1 MMGIATMEGPMKRAS
16 FCLGMTVS
24 LVAGL
29 ALAASEPIYDESAVA
44 KKQIAAAIAEAS
56 RPGHPPRNVVLVFG
70 ANWCLDCRT
79 LDAQMH
85 QGELA
90 SLLEKH
96 FVVVKI
102 DVGRMDKN
110 LEVATKYGVPVKNGI
125 PAVAV
130 LNSKGKLLYAQDQ
143 GQFADAR
150 HMNPESFMAFFER
163 WKPKS

>member
-1 MMGIATMEGPMKRAS
+1 MRRRS
-16 FCLGMTVS
+16 FCLGSIILVLAGPTWAVSETV
-24 LVAGL
+24 
-29 ALAASEPIYDESAVA
+29 YDESADA

-56 RPGHPPRNVVLVFG
+56 RRGHPPRNVVLVFG

-85 QGELA
+85 QSELA
-90 SLLEKH
+90 LLLEKH

>member
-1 MMGIATMEGPMKRAS
+1 MRRRS
-16 FCLGMTVS
+16 FCLGSIILVLAGPTWAVSETV
-24 LVAGL
+24 
-29 ALAASEPIYDESAVA
+29 YDESADA

-56 RPGHPPRNVVLVFG
+56 RRGHPARNVVLIFG

-85 QGELA
+85 EGELA

-150 HMNPESFMAFFER
+150 HMNPESFKAFFEH